1 MPEAGVQGK
10 SRVRTATVAGGL
22 RGRNLS
28 IRERTGEK
36 KEGAEAPSSTERTG
50 DSQLIHWFTVS
61 MLFLTHSSATSRGSF
76 LSRPISRI
84 H

>member
-1 MPEAGVQGK
+1 MPEADVQGK
-10 SRVRTATVAGGL
+10 SRVRTARVVAGL
-22 RGRNLS
+22 HGRNLS
-28 IRERTGEK
+28 LRERTDEK
-36 KEGAEAPSSTERTG
+36 KEGAEAPSSTEHTG
-50 DSQLIHWFTVS
+50 AAQLIHSFTVS